1 MTPTSMDHQK
11 HLSFNLVKPENGN
24 YHYFDTDKKHIKL
37 HKLD

>member
-11 HLSFNLVKPENGN
+11 HLSFNLVKPEKGN
-24 YHYFDTDKKHIKL
+24 YHLDTDKKHIKL